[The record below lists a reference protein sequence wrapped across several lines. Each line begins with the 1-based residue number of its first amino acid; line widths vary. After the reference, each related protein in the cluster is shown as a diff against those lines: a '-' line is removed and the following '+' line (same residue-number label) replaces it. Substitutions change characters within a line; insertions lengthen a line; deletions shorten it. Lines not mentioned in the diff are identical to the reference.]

1 MDFRWVMLGVVAF
14 PTSFQLFSTDW
25 FLIKHCRCFDIDT
38 KGADGAAD
46 LLQALSQST
55 QLEELV
61 FAGCSQIPAAAW
73 QKVRDAKWLNL
84 KKANFSEC
92 LAERNG

>member
-1 MDFRWVMLGVVAF
+1 MIYLHLSLSQRVLDRSML
-14 PTSFQLFSTDW
+14 T
-25 FLIKHCRCFDIDT
+25 KHCRCFSGDA

-46 LLQALSQST
+46 LLQALSQSSL
-55 QLEELV
+55 LEELN
-61 FAGCSQIPAAAW
+61 FNHCFEIPAAAW
-73 QKVRDAKWLNL
+73 QKLRSATWLNL